1 MHSSYNSKHH
11 CLTPSSLKTEVDSLL
26 PFLFSVLSLQ
36 IFLSLLE
43 GQKDFVVIVYSHVV
57 LIAEVSFMSH
67 G

>member
-1 MHSSYNSKHH
+1 M
-11 CLTPSSLKTEVDSLL
+11 DSLL